1 MQKILVGKNQAVG
14 SPTSPIDVPEGA
26 IAIFNGDTN
35 TLLNP
40 GDTITDASQIYF
52 VQGVSSGSQPVIS
65 IPVDGTG
72 VRVWKGQSYVAPVK
86 QVSYVGYSGS
96 GTLTINTVN
105 SGNYLFGVNNLAKAW
120 IPFNPKSVSVTAD
133 SSATAFE
140 IADAIAEQVNA
151 APTTP
156 SYISDP
162 NNWIVK
168 LEVLSSQSSTAIGG
182 GETLT
187 VVNGSNIVTS
197 SGTSHGIVA
206 GDAIRIGSTTALT
219 SPVYP
224 VASVNGATIT
234 LTREYAGDSASG
246 VAAGE
251 LDAYPDASDLAGLK
265 VTALSFGSYFSI
277 FLAEDFEG
285 TQVTYTTPY
294 TPGSG
299 TYDLV
304 LDYEKKT
311 RANWGYT
318 LNRTILPI
326 EQDYYATSGTTYDL
340 YYIEGI
346 KVIVDR
352 SFPSRLSNST
362 YSITI
367 AIPSTATAV
376 KNAFEATIN
385 PWINSTPGAFPSVNL

>member
-1 MQKILVGKNQAVG
+1 MQKILVGKNVAVG
-14 SPTSPIDVPEGA
+14 SPTSPLDVPEGA

-35 TLLNP
+35 ALLSP

-52 VQGVSSGSQPVIS
+52 VQGVASGSPLVIS
-65 IPVDGTG
+65 IPVEGTG
-72 VRVWKGQSYVAPVK
+72 VRAWKGQSYVAPVK
-86 QVSYVGYSGS
+86 QISYVGYTGSGS
-96 GTLTINTVN
+96 LTINTVN
-105 SGNYLFGVNNLAKAW
+105 SGNYLFGVNNLTKQW
-120 IPFNPKSVSVTAD
+120 IPFNPKSVSITAD
-133 SSATAFE
+133 TSATAYE
-140 IADAIAEQVNA
+140 IADSIAYQVNA

-156 SYISDP
+156 TYISDP

-168 LEVLSSQSSTAIGG
+168 LEVLSSQASSAIGG

-187 VVNGSNIVTS
+187 VVNGSAVVTS
-197 SGTSHGIVA
+197 SGTSHGLVA
-206 GDAIRIGSTTALT
+206 GDAVRIGSTTALT
-219 SPVYP
+219 SPVYT

-234 LTREYAGDSASG
+234 LTREYVGDSASG

-251 LDAYPDASDLAGLK
+251 LTAFPDASDLAGLK
-265 VTALSFGSYFSI
+265 VTALSFGTYFSI
-277 FLAEDFEG
+277 FIAEDFEG
-285 TQVTYTTPY
+285 TQVSYTTPY

-311 RANWGYT
+311 RGWWGYT

-326 EQDYYATSGTTYDL
+326 DQTFYAASGTTYDL
-340 YYIEGI
+340 YYIDAF
-346 KVIVDR
+346 KTIVDR
-352 SFPSRLSNST
+352 SMPSRLSTST
-362 YSITI
+362 YTITI

-385 PWINSTPGAFPSVNL
+385 PWMNSTPAAFPSVNL